1 MAYFIGIWGCFVA
14 FAASALYRLI
24 VVKQIR
30 RELGLQ
36 ESASL
41 SDKIKEEWNFTEL
54 LKQHKDHK
62 ARFPVSRTRSLCNA
76 LIGVQLLA
84 AGAAT
89 ALIVAAQF
97 QTHNVFHLIPAG
109 R

>member
-1 MAYFIGIWGCFVA
+1 MAYLFGIWGCFVV
-14 FAASALYRLI
+14 FAASGLYRLI
-24 VVKQIR
+24 VLKQIR
-30 RELGLQ
+30 RELALQ
-36 ESASL
+36 AGTSL
-41 SDKIKEEWNFTEL
+41 GEEIPGKTSFPEVLKE
-54 LKQHKDHK
+54 HK
-62 ARFPVSRTRSLCNA
+62 ARFPISRIRSLCNV

-84 AGAAT
+84 AAAAL

>member
-1 MAYFIGIWGCFVA
+1 MAYLLGIWGCFVA

-24 VVKQIR
+24 VVRQIR
-30 RELGLQ
+30 RELGSQ
-36 ESASL
+36 AGASPAEKT
-41 SDKIKEEWNFTEL
+41 DEKTNFPEL
-54 LKQHKDHK
+54 LKEHK
-62 ARFPVSRTRSLCNA
+62 ARFPVSRTRSLCNV

-84 AGAAT
+84 AGAAL

-97 QTHNVFHLIPAG
+97 QPHSLFHLIPAA